1 VPPVALLSRPGSSF
15 ERFAPICVTP
25 CQSVCG
31 ISARAAPLARIR
43 LNDTSRGIDYIAVD
57 GASHPLIGIRPMPD
71 QLDRATPTLPLIRK
85 AIQLLE
91 STLLIL
97 IAVFAVVAVG
107 QEVYEI
113 VQGMRVSLKDLL
125 LMFIYVEVL
134 AMVGV
139 YYESKKIPITLPLF
153 IAITALARL
162 LILQGKDQPPA
173 NLLYESG
180 AILILALACAVITYR
195 PGRKIGGS

>member
-1 VPPVALLSRPGSSF
+1 MTDQPTRLPPPVPMPLMRKLIHYLENALLMVIAL
-15 ERFAPICVTP
+15 FAV
-25 CQSVCG
+25 
-31 ISARAAPLARIR
+31 
-43 LNDTSRGIDYIAVD
+43 IAV
-57 GASHPLIGIRPMPD
+57 
-71 QLDRATPTLPLIRK
+71 T
-85 AIQLLE
+85 
-91 STLLIL
+91 
-97 IAVFAVVAVG
+97 
-107 QEVYEI
+107 QEVYQTVI
-113 VQGMRVSLKDLL
+113 GLRVELKDLL

-153 IAITALARL
+153 IAITAMARL

-195 PGRKIGGS
+195 PGRKGIGGE